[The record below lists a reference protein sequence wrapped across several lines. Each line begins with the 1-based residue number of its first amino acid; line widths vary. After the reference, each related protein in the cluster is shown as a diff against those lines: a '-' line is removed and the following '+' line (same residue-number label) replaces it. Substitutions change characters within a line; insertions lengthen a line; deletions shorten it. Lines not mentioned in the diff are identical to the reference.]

1 MRQLF
6 IALTLLTF
14 GQVWSQTSDD
24 YVRTIEKLR
33 GKGKLTTK
41 SSTGKTFVGS
51 VTGYYD
57 NNSIVL
63 INSLTDAEE
72 AGTETL
78 YFIKDGVLKK
88 VFILAATFESNDE
101 WKEYYSKHKSIDK
114 CYTCHGKPDCIVTE
128 ITFGDKPRIIVTE
141 RKKIRELTQVDKDK
155 MLMDVIK
162 TSEELK
168 TLLKKM

>member
-1 MRQLF
+1 M
-6 IALTLLTF
+6 
-14 GQVWSQTSDD
+14 
-24 YVRTIEKLR
+24 
-33 GKGKLTTK
+33 
-41 SSTGKTFVGS
+41 
-51 VTGYYD
+51 
-57 NNSIVL
+57 
-63 INSLTDAEE
+63 TDAEE